1 MPDNYTTMEKLDM
14 CGDFL
19 DKLSEAKGRAKC
31 GYIYIMNEFLES
43 IRKDFKTME
52 ESIQNGIEIE
62 PVEVPNEGA
71 DSK

>member
-43 IRKDFKTME
+43 IRKDFKALE
-52 ESIQNGIEIE
+52 ENIQNGIEIE
-62 PVEVPNEGA
+62 PVEVPIEEANT
-71 DSK
+71 K